1 MSFWLQNATKLPP
14 LSASSQYLLSNYLLF
29 QAISGSVL
37 YNCVKTTDT
46 SNCRRMAIH
55 VQCSAQENGQLRI
68 NMTLPISEK
77 YSDLFD
83 ERAGL
88 LIGALKAL
96 CVMEH

>member
-1 MSFWLQNATKLPP
+1 
-14 LSASSQYLLSNYLLF
+14 
-29 QAISGSVL
+29 
-37 YNCVKTTDT
+37 
-46 SNCRRMAIH
+46 MAIH
-55 VQCSAQENGQLRI
+55 LMVSSALIQENGQLPI

>member
-1 MSFWLQNATKLPP
+1 MNLHSAVPLRKNHGHFKLQTYGY
-14 LSASSQYLLSNYLLF
+14 SSHGL
-29 QAISGSVL
+29 
-37 YNCVKTTDT
+37 
-46 SNCRRMAIH
+46 
-55 VQCSAQENGQLRI
+55 QENDQSQI